1 MVSGQR
7 NDDVQSLRLRFP
19 DVSILRGDLTDYASV
34 LSAIQTSNRTEI
46 YNLGARSHV
55 GLSFLQ
61 PELTAD
67 VTGLGILRIL
77 EFCRALGLVETVK
90 VYQASSSEM
99 FGKVRE
105 TPQNELT
112 PFYPRSPYGVAKVF
126 AHYTAVNYREAY
138 GMHVSTGTLFNH
150 EGPYRSNEFVTRKIT
165 RAVAQIR
172 LGVASEL
179 KLGSLEPKRDWGFA
193 GDYVEAMW
201 KIVQQDKP
209 DDYVIATGVTHSVR
223 EFAVAAFEA
232 AGIPDGVER
241 FVKFDPNLIRPSE
254 VDLLVGDASK
264 AKSDLN
270 WVPKTSF
277 QELVTLMVRYD
288 ILLEA
293 KSLGMTP
300 PDTPVTT

>member
-1 MVSGQR
+1 
-7 NDDVQSLRLRFP
+7 
-19 DVSILRGDLTDYASV
+19 
-34 LSAIQTSNRTEI
+34 
-46 YNLGARSHV
+46 
-55 GLSFLQ
+55 
-61 PELTAD
+61 
-67 VTGLGILRIL
+67 
-77 EFCRALGLVETVK
+77 
-90 VYQASSSEM
+90 
-99 FGKVRE
+99 
-105 TPQNELT
+105 
-112 PFYPRSPYGVAKVF
+112 
-126 AHYTAVNYREAY
+126 
-138 GMHVSTGTLFNH
+138 
-150 EGPYRSNEFVTRKIT
+150 
-165 RAVAQIR
+165 
-172 LGVASEL
+172 VASEL

-277 QELVTLMVRYD
+277 QELVELMVRHD